1 MIVFPEKC
9 KRFLQEFYSEDDSG
23 KKVFKY
29 GAQLVRST
37 ACSVPAVQHRV
48 RLLLMRVCVFQ
59 VSLAHREQVALV
71 LDLDDVAEEDPEL
84 VESVC
89 ENGKRYAGLFADA
102 VHELLPEYREREVL
116 RLTAINTEIIDRFVD
131 LYEHQTINTSTSYD
145 VQYETRKLC
154 YNRSIMTLTCN
165 KYIQLYPHTFT

>member
-89 ENGKRYAGLFADA
+89 ENAKRYTGLFADA
-102 VHELLPEYREREVL
+102 VHELLPEYREREV
-116 RLTAINTEIIDRFVD
+116 TSDIID
-131 LYEHQTINTSTSYD
+131 
-145 VQYETRKLC
+145 LC
-154 YNRSIMTLTCN
+154 YCQKTKR
-165 KYIQLYPHTFT
+165 K

>member
-1 MIVFPEKC
+1 MAPKDYMAEKEKC

-29 GAQLVRST
+29 GAQL
-37 ACSVPAVQHRV
+37 
-48 RLLLMRVCVFQ
+48 

-89 ENGKRYAGLFADA
+89 ENAKRYTGLFADA
-102 VHELLPEYREREVL
+102 VHELLPEYREREVVAKDAL
-116 RLTAINTEIIDRFVD
+116 DVYIEHRLMM
-131 LYEHQTINTSTSYD
+131 
-145 VQYETRKLC
+145 ETRGHDPADTRDPR
-154 YNRSIMTLTCN
+154 N
-165 KYIQLYPHTFT
+165 QYPAELMRRL

>member
-1 MIVFPEKC
+1 MAPKDYMAEKDKC

-37 ACSVPAVQHRV
+37 ARSLPAARAASPQAPAH
-48 RLLLMRVCVFQ
+48 LCVCVCVCVSQ

-71 LDLDDVAEEDPEL
+71 VDLDDVAEEDPEL

-89 ENGKRYAGLFADA
+89 ENAKRYTGLFADA

-116 RLTAINTEIIDRFVD
+116 LLTTIA
-131 LYEHQTINTSTSYD
+131 LY
-145 VQYETRKLC
+145 
-154 YNRSIMTLTCN
+154 
-165 KYIQLYPHTFT
+165 